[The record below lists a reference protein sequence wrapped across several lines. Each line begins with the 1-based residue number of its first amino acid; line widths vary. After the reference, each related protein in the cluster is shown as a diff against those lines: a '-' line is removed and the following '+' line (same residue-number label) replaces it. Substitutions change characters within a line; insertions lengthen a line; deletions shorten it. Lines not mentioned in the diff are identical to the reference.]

1 MNLRPAP
8 VEAGADAGSPNSAVA
23 AKRAGAAGTAGGQ
36 TCQPARNQQI
46 DEQHIDNVAQ
56 ALCSLLGVQ
65 ARPRLARRL
74 RDWPQIREEAEDICQ
89 LAALA
94 FMEAWRQGRIAPDSQ
109 SGEYTARSVA
119 AYAWG
124 ICNRIFSGVVRSRRP
139 LSVGLD
145 QVGGEPAAPQDTG
158 ALYELLGGGPGDA
171 DSRLWDVLNCA
182 GSRCRPEDII
192 VTYLLASGVTVGE
205 VRQLL
210 HLSANT
216 PANALKRVAHEL
228 HCVLG
233 IDDYE
238 GASK

>member
-1 MNLRPAP
+1 MNQRPVPA
-8 VEAGADAGSPNSAVA
+8 EAGAEAGSPDNADTA
-23 AKRAGAAGTAGGQ
+23 EGTGAAGTAGGQ
-36 TCQPARNQQI
+36 SCQPARDPQI
-46 DEQHIDNVAQ
+46 YEQHIDNVAQ

-145 QVGGEPAAPQDTG
+145 QVGGEPAAPQATG
-158 ALYELLGGGPGDA
+158 ALAELLGEGPGD
-171 DSRLWDVLNCA
+171 DESRLWEVLNCA
-182 GSRCRPEDII
+182 GTRCRPEDII

-210 HLSANT
+210 HLSVNT
-216 PANALKRVAHEL
+216 PANALKRVGHEL
-228 HCVLG
+228 RSVLG
-233 IDDYE
+233 LDE
-238 GASK
+238 STGANQ